1 MNISAAVLRLV
12 AVCITLCSCLA
23 FRYRTKQMVCGR
35 TWSSKVTDRPTD
47 PIVLSNK
54 LMRDSEDIN
63 PKSSQW
69 NYKKI
74 AASSIV
80 SVYGL
85 LLLNTLKDRA
95 SAKASG
101 YPVVGGDDI
110 MSKKAHG
117 TSGVPVQSKLRWNCD
132 VALADRIC
140 NYNRNWAENAGY
152 WSSPSVSFLK
162 EIDEDS
168 VRVNGPI
175 KFYDSVTG
183 KYY

>member
-23 FRYRTKQMVCGR
+23 FRYRTKPLVGGR

-69 NYKKI
+69 SYKKI